1 MQDRTVKSHGKDT
14 AGNKKGKEYDM
25 NSNTFPVRIA
35 VIGAGLI
42 GHRHIQHIIDEPRCR
57 LAGVVDPRP
66 DAKELAERAGTNYYS
81 DIQPF
86 LEKGDAE
93 GVIIA
98 TPNDTHTNIGIQCAK
113 AGLHLLVEKPIDSD
127 PAAAARL
134 VDAAGN
140 AGVKVLVG
148 NHRRF
153 NPYIEATKRILDG
166 GKLGTVVAVNVL
178 WTVLKPP
185 SYFKVAWRRK
195 PGGGP
200 VLINLIHDID
210 NLRYLFGD
218 LERIYAESSNAVR
231 KYPVEDTAAIT
242 IRFRSGVL
250 GTVITSD
257 VVASPYNFESATGEN
272 PLIHSAAQ
280 DCYRIFGTEA
290 SLNFPEMTLWRYNG
304 EGEQGWATPISSQKV
319 EVEPSVPL
327 ESQLRH
333 FCDVVRFDAEP
344 RCSGEEGIKTLRA
357 TMAVAEAVRRCKPIS
372 FD

>member
-1 MQDRTVKSHGKDT
+1 MDSPVK
-14 AGNKKGKEYDM
+14 
-25 NSNTFPVRIA
+25 IA

-42 GHRHIQHIIDEPRCR
+42 GHRHVKHILEEPRCQ
-57 LAGVVDPRP
+57 LAGVIDPDPR
-66 DAKELAERAGTNYYS
+66 AKSLAENAGAAYYP
-81 DIQPF
+81 DIALF
-86 LEKGDAE
+86 LNEADAE

-98 TPNDTHTNIGIQCAK
+98 TPNNTHTTIGIQCAT

-134 VDAAGN
+134 IDAAKS

-148 NHRRF
+148 HHRRF
-153 NPYIEATKRILDG
+153 NPYIEATKRILDD
-166 GKLGTVVAVNVL
+166 GKLGTVTAVSAL
-178 WTVLKPP
+178 WTALKPP
-185 SYFKVAWRRK
+185 SYFKVAWRSK

-218 LERIYAESSNAVR
+218 VERVYAESSNAIR
-231 KYPVEDTAAIT
+231 KFPVEDTAAIT

-257 VVASPYNFESATGEN
+257 TVASPYNFESATGEN
-272 PLIHSAAQ
+272 PLINSAAQ

-290 SLNFPEMTLWRYNG
+290 SLNFPEMTLWRYTG
-304 EGEQGWATPISSQKV
+304 EGEQGWATPISS
-319 EVEPSVPL
+319 EHIDVEPGIPL
-327 ESQLRH
+327 EKELRN
-333 FCDVVRFDAEP
+333 FYDVIRHGALP
-344 RCSGEEGIKTLRA
+344 RCSGEEGLKTLEA
-357 TMAVAEAVRRCKPIS
+357 TMAVAEAVRRSKPVA

>member
-1 MQDRTVKSHGKDT
+1 MDS
-14 AGNKKGKEYDM
+14 
-25 NSNTFPVRIA
+25 PVRIA

-66 DAKELAERAGTNYYS
+66 EAKALAERGETIYYS
-81 DIQPF
+81 DITPF

-93 GVIIA
+93 AVIIA
-98 TPNDTHTNIGIQCAK
+98 TPNDTHTTLGIQCTA

-127 PAAAARL
+127 PAAADNL
-134 VDAAGN
+134 IDAAEK

-148 NHRRF
+148 HHRRF
-153 NPYIEATKRILDG
+153 NPYIEATKRLLED
-166 GKLGTVVAVNVL
+166 GKLGTVTAVNAL
-178 WTVLKPP
+178 WTSLKPP
-185 SYFKVAWRRK
+185 SYFDVVWRRE

-200 VLINLIHDID
+200 VLINLIHDVD

-218 LERIYAESSNAVR
+218 VKRVYAESSNAIR
-231 KYPVEDTAAIT
+231 KYPVEDTAAIL
-242 IRFRSGVL
+242 IRFHSGVL

-272 PLIHSAAQ
+272 PLLYSAAQ

-290 SLNFPEMTLWRYNG
+290 SLSFPEMIRWRYTG
-304 EGEQGWATPISSQKV
+304 EGEQGWADPISSEQIDV
-319 EVEPSVPL
+319 PPAVPL
-327 ESQLRH
+327 ENQLRN
-333 FCDVVRFDAEP
+333 FCDVIRHGALP
-344 RCSGEEGIKTLRA
+344 RCSGEEGLKTLRT
-357 TMAVAEAVRRCKPIS
+357 TMAVADAVRRGEPVA

>member
-1 MQDRTVKSHGKDT
+1 MDS
-14 AGNKKGKEYDM
+14 
-25 NSNTFPVRIA
+25 PVSIA

-42 GHRHIQHIIDEPRCR
+42 GHRHVKHILEEPRCQ
-57 LAGVVDPRP
+57 LAGVIDPDPR
-66 DAKELAERAGTNYYS
+66 AKSLAENAGAAYYP
-81 DIQPF
+81 DIAPF
-86 LEKGDAE
+86 LNEADAE

-98 TPNDTHTNIGIQCAK
+98 TPNDTHTPIGIQCAT

-127 PAAAARL
+127 PAAAAKL
-134 VDAAGN
+134 IDTAKK

-148 NHRRF
+148 HHRRF
-153 NPYIEATKRILDG
+153 NPYIEATKRILDD
-166 GKLGTVVAVNVL
+166 GKLGTVTAVSVL
-178 WTVLKPP
+178 WTLLKPP
-185 SYFKVAWRRK
+185 SYFNVAWRSK

-218 LERIYAESSNAVR
+218 VARVYAESSNAIR

-272 PLIHSAAQ
+272 PYYYRAAQ

-290 SLNFPEMTLWRYNG
+290 SLSFPDMTLWRYTG
-304 EGEQGWATPISSQKV
+304 EGEQGWETPISSEQID
-319 EVEPSVPL
+319 VEPGVPL
-327 ESQLRH
+327 QKELRN
-333 FCDVVRFDAEP
+333 FCDVIRHDALP
-344 RCSGEEGIKTLRA
+344 RCSGEEGLKTLEA
-357 TMAVAEAVRRCKPIS
+357 TMAVAEAVRRSKPIA